1 MAVSRS
7 GCLTVTRGIYFP
19 LFLCYTIVNS
29 NLSMKSEFLYVK
41 PRSLEATNRFVN
53 KMDRLHSCK
62 VDNRQDGRVFL
73 SSISGRYLFSMM
85 ESDDKDWEII
95 K

>member
-1 MAVSRS
+1 
-7 GCLTVTRGIYFP
+7 
-19 LFLCYTIVNS
+19 
-29 NLSMKSEFLYVK
+29 MKSEFLYVK
-41 PRSLEATNRFVN
+41 PRSSEATNRFVN
-53 KMDRLHSCK
+53 QMDRLHSCR
-62 VDNRQDGRVFL
+62 VDNRVNGRVFL

>member
-1 MAVSRS
+1 
-7 GCLTVTRGIYFP
+7 
-19 LFLCYTIVNS
+19 
-29 NLSMKSEFLYVK
+29 MKSEFLYVR
-41 PRSLEATNRFVN
+41 PRSSEANQRFVN
-53 KMDRLHSCK
+53 RMDRLHSCK

>member
-1 MAVSRS
+1 
-7 GCLTVTRGIYFP
+7 
-19 LFLCYTIVNS
+19 
-29 NLSMKSEFLYVK
+29 MKSEFLYVR
-41 PRSLEATNRFVN
+41 PRSCEATQRFVN

-62 VDNRQDGRVFL
+62 VDNRQNGRVFL

>member
-1 MAVSRS
+1 
-7 GCLTVTRGIYFP
+7 
-19 LFLCYTIVNS
+19 
-29 NLSMKSEFLYVK
+29 MKSEFLYVR
-41 PRSLEATNRFVN
+41 PRSSEASQRFVN

>member
-1 MAVSRS
+1 
-7 GCLTVTRGIYFP
+7 
-19 LFLCYTIVNS
+19 
-29 NLSMKSEFLYVK
+29 MKSEFLYVR
-41 PRSLEATNRFVN
+41 PRSCEATQRFVN

-73 SSISGRYLFSMM
+73 SSISGRYLFSIM

>member
-1 MAVSRS
+1 
-7 GCLTVTRGIYFP
+7 
-19 LFLCYTIVNS
+19 
-29 NLSMKSEFLYVK
+29 MKSEFLYVR
-41 PRSLEATNRFVN
+41 PRSTEAPQRFVN

>member
-1 MAVSRS
+1 
-7 GCLTVTRGIYFP
+7 
-19 LFLCYTIVNS
+19 
-29 NLSMKSEFLYVK
+29 MKSEFLYVR
-41 PRSLEATNRFVN
+41 PRSSEASNRFVN
-53 KMDRLHSCK
+53 KMDRLHSCR
-62 VDNRQDGRVFL
+62 VDNRVNGRVFL

>member
-1 MAVSRS
+1 
-7 GCLTVTRGIYFP
+7 
-19 LFLCYTIVNS
+19 
-29 NLSMKSEFLYVK
+29 MKSEFLYVR
-41 PRSLEATNRFVN
+41 PRSTEATQRFVN

-62 VDNRQDGRVFL
+62 GDNRQDGRVFL

>member
-1 MAVSRS
+1 
-7 GCLTVTRGIYFP
+7 
-19 LFLCYTIVNS
+19 
-29 NLSMKSEFLYVK
+29 MKSEFLYVR
-41 PRSLEATNRFVN
+41 PRSSEATNRFVN
-53 KMDRLHSCK
+53 KMDRLHSCR

-73 SSISGRYLFSMM
+73 SSISGRYLFSIM

>member
-1 MAVSRS
+1 
-7 GCLTVTRGIYFP
+7 
-19 LFLCYTIVNS
+19 
-29 NLSMKSEFLYVK
+29 MKSEFLYVR
-41 PRSLEATNRFVN
+41 PTSTEATQRFVN

>member
-1 MAVSRS
+1 
-7 GCLTVTRGIYFP
+7 
-19 LFLCYTIVNS
+19 
-29 NLSMKSEFLYVK
+29 MKPEFLYVR
-41 PRSLEATNRFVN
+41 PRSSEANQRFVN
-53 KMDRLHSCK
+53 RMDRLHSCK

>member
-1 MAVSRS
+1 
-7 GCLTVTRGIYFP
+7 
-19 LFLCYTIVNS
+19 
-29 NLSMKSEFLYVK
+29 MKPEFLYVK
-41 PRSLEATNRFVN
+41 PRSSQATHRFVN

>member
-1 MAVSRS
+1 
-7 GCLTVTRGIYFP
+7 
-19 LFLCYTIVNS
+19 
-29 NLSMKSEFLYVK
+29 MKPEFLYVK
-41 PRSLEATNRFVN
+41 PRSSEATHRFVN
-53 KMDRLHSCK
+53 KMDRLHSCR
-62 VDNRQDGRVFL
+62 VDNRVNGRVFL

>member
-1 MAVSRS
+1 M
-7 GCLTVTRGIYFP
+7 P
-19 LFLCYTIVNS
+19 LILCYTIVNS

-41 PRSLEATNRFVN
+41 PKSKEANSRFVN
-53 KMDRLHSCK
+53 KMDRLHSCRIDK
-62 VDNRQDGRVFL
+62 REDGRVFL
-73 SSISGRYLFSMM
+73 SSISGRYLFSIM

>member
-1 MAVSRS
+1 
-7 GCLTVTRGIYFP
+7 
-19 LFLCYTIVNS
+19 
-29 NLSMKSEFLYVK
+29 MKSEFLYVR
-41 PRSLEATNRFVN
+41 PRSTEATQRVVN

>member
-1 MAVSRS
+1 
-7 GCLTVTRGIYFP
+7 
-19 LFLCYTIVNS
+19 
-29 NLSMKSEFLYVK
+29 MKPEFLYVR
-41 PRSLEATNRFVN
+41 PRSSEANQRFVN

-62 VDNRQDGRVFL
+62 VDKREDGRVFL

-85 ESDDKDWEII
+85 ESDDNDWEII

>member
-1 MAVSRS
+1 
-7 GCLTVTRGIYFP
+7 
-19 LFLCYTIVNS
+19 
-29 NLSMKSEFLYVK
+29 MKSEFLYVR
-41 PRSLEATNRFVN
+41 PRSSEASQRFVN

-73 SSISGRYLFSMM
+73 SSISGRYLFSIM

>member
-1 MAVSRS
+1 
-7 GCLTVTRGIYFP
+7 
-19 LFLCYTIVNS
+19 
-29 NLSMKSEFLYVK
+29 MKPEFLYVK
-41 PRSLEATNRFVN
+41 PISSEASNRFVN

-62 VDNRQDGRVFL
+62 VDNRQEGRGFL
-73 SSISGRYLFSMM
+73 SSISGRYLFSIM

>member
-1 MAVSRS
+1 
-7 GCLTVTRGIYFP
+7 
-19 LFLCYTIVNS
+19 
-29 NLSMKSEFLYVK
+29 MKPEFLYVK
-41 PRSLEATNRFVN
+41 PRSSEATNRFVN
-53 KMDRLHSCK
+53 KMDRLHSCR

-73 SSISGRYLFSMM
+73 SSISGRYLFSIM

>member
-1 MAVSRS
+1 
-7 GCLTVTRGIYFP
+7 
-19 LFLCYTIVNS
+19 
-29 NLSMKSEFLYVK
+29 MKSEFLYVR
-41 PRSLEATNRFVN
+41 PRSTEATQRFVN

-73 SSISGRYLFSMM
+73 SSISGRYLSSMM

>member
-1 MAVSRS
+1 
-7 GCLTVTRGIYFP
+7 
-19 LFLCYTIVNS
+19 
-29 NLSMKSEFLYVK
+29 MKSEFLYVK
-41 PRSLEATNRFVN
+41 PRSSEASNRFVN
-53 KMDRLHSCK
+53 KMDRLHSCR
-62 VDNRQDGRVFL
+62 VDNRVNGRVFL

>member
-1 MAVSRS
+1 
-7 GCLTVTRGIYFP
+7 
-19 LFLCYTIVNS
+19 
-29 NLSMKSEFLYVK
+29 MKPEFLYVK
-41 PRSLEATNRFVN
+41 PRSSEAANRFVN
-53 KMDRLHSCK
+53 KMDRLHSCR
-62 VDNRQDGRVFL
+62 VDNRVNGRVFL

>member
-1 MAVSRS
+1 
-7 GCLTVTRGIYFP
+7 
-19 LFLCYTIVNS
+19 
-29 NLSMKSEFLYVK
+29 MKSEFLYVR
-41 PRSLEATNRFVN
+41 PRSTEATQRFVN

-73 SSISGRYLFSMM
+73 CSISGRYLFSMM

>member
-1 MAVSRS
+1 
-7 GCLTVTRGIYFP
+7 
-19 LFLCYTIVNS
+19 
-29 NLSMKSEFLYVK
+29 MKPEFLYVK
-41 PRSLEATNRFVN
+41 PSSSEASNRFVN
-53 KMDRLHSCK
+53 KMDRLHSCR
-62 VDNRQDGRVFL
+62 VDNRVNGRVFL

>member
-1 MAVSRS
+1 
-7 GCLTVTRGIYFP
+7 
-19 LFLCYTIVNS
+19 
-29 NLSMKSEFLYVK
+29 MKSEFLYVR
-41 PRSLEATNRFVN
+41 PRSTEATQRFVN
-53 KMDRLHSCK
+53 KMDSLHSCK

>member
-1 MAVSRS
+1 
-7 GCLTVTRGIYFP
+7 
-19 LFLCYTIVNS
+19 
-29 NLSMKSEFLYVK
+29 MKSEFLYVR
-41 PRSLEATNRFVN
+41 PRSTEATQRFVN

-73 SSISGRYLFSMM
+73 SSISGRYLFSIM